1 MISKGDG
8 YEGFKKEYGFDFGTV
23 RPMQIGLVYDA
34 LDTEKLDV
42 ALGYSTDGRIA
53 AYDLK
58 VLKDYTIFPTLCCE
72 APLQQMNYYGN
83 TQNLKRRLIS

>member
-1 MISKGDG
+1 MKDL
-8 YEGFKKEYGFDFGTV
+8 KEYGFDFGTV

-34 LDTEKLDV
+34 LNTEKLDV

-58 VLKDYTIFPTLCCE
+58 VLKDDKQFFPTLCCE
-72 APLQQMNYYGN
+72 CCCN
-83 TQNLKRRLIS
+83 K

>member
-1 MISKGDG
+1 MKDL
-8 YEGFKKEYGFDFGTV
+8 KKEYGFDFGTV

-34 LDTEKLDV
+34 LNTEKLDV

-58 VLKDYTIFPTLCCE
+58 YLKMINNFSTLCCE
-72 APLQQMNYYGN
+72 CCCN
-83 TQNLKRRLIS
+83 K